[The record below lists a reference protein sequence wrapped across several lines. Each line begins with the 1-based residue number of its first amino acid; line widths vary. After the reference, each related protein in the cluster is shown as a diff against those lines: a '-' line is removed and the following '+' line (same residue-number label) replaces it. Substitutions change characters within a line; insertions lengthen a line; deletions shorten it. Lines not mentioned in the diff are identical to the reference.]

1 MGVVKQGASSGAAGT
16 GPRIRATEAVAIAEE
31 VTSTLRHDLR
41 NKFAAVRN
49 AVFYI
54 ERSLTRS
61 DSMKHDPRV
70 GRFLSLVCEQ
80 LDAADGLL
88 DQKSAH
94 EGLVRPALEPIRV
107 GACVERALSERPA
120 PEHVEVTVSLEDRA
134 ELPLNAD
141 EVTLAIGSL
150 IDNAFEAVSSGSP
163 SGDVPG
169 SSVAVR
175 TEEDGE
181 FVRVSVEDGG
191 PGMTAEQRA
200 RAMVPFSSD
209 KPGHAGL
216 GLNIA
221 ARVAARLGGH
231 LELVDRGAT
240 PGALWIWSVPLPR

>member
-1 MGVVKQGASSGAAGT
+1 MGVVKAAGA

-31 VTSTLRHDLR
+31 VASTLRHDLR

-61 DSMKHDPRV
+61 DSLKHDPRV

-88 DQKSAH
+88 DQRGAH
-94 EGLVRPALEPIRV
+94 EGLVRPALEPVRV
-107 GACVERALSERPA
+107 GACVERALSERPGL
-120 PEHVEVTVSLEDRA
+120 EHVEVTVSLADHT

-141 EVTLAIGSL
+141 EVTLAIGCL
-150 IDNAFEAVSSGSP
+150 IDNAFEAVSSGS
-163 SGDVPG
+163 
-169 SSVAVR
+169 VAVR
-175 TEEDGE
+175 TEEDNE

-191 PGMTAEQRA
+191 PGMTAEQRT
-200 RAMVPFSSD
+200 RAMVPFFSD

-221 ARVAARLGGH
+221 ARAAARLGGH
-231 LELVDRGAT
+231 LELAPRGAN